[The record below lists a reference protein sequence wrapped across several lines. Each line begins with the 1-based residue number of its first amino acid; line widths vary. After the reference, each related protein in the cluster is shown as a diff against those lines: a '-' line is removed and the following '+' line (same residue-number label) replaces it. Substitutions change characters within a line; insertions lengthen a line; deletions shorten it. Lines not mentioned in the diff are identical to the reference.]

1 MTDRPRDSV
10 LLLAS
15 YGPIYGLLQRRGTL
29 LYVSDMMNR
38 HEEAYDTVTGE
49 PVAITDAMRMA
60 NHREIVQQVRE
71 MTAFFAARH

>member
-1 MTDRPRDSV
+1 
-10 LLLAS
+10 
-15 YGPIYGLLQRRGTL
+15 
-29 LYVSDMMNR
+29 MMNR